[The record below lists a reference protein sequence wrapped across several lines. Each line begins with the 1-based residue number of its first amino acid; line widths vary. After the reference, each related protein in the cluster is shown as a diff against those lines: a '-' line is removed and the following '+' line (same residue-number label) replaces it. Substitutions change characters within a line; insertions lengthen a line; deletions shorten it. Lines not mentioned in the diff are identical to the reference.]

1 MELELF
7 TGLQKYFCLNF
18 TVLKKLHGLKAE
30 EILSFDL
37 KDLLNLRLKEEDA
50 DFIVSKEV
58 LKDGEEE
65 LKRAEK
71 ENVFIISKY
80 SPYFPPLLKEINYC
94 PFVIWV
100 KGKKETL
107 SKPSVSVVGTRNCT
121 SYGRVVADSLSSEL
135 SKRGLVIVSGLA
147 KGIDTIAHSSAI
159 ESGETI
165 AVLGSGV
172 DRIYPSENKRI
183 ASKIEERGAII
194 SEFPLGTKALPYHFP
209 MRNRIISGISYLTV
223 VVEASERSGALI
235 TAKWALEQDRDVL
248 SVPGPITSKESKG
261 ANLLIKQG
269 AKPVLSWEDIW
280 EEIPSFVKRNLS
292 EKLEERKSDLSPE
305 EERILSLIP
314 YDSEINIDELS
325 LSSGLPVYE
334 IFPILFQLEIK
345 GLIIENPG
353 KSYQKRIR

>member
-7 TGLQKYFCLNF
+7 TGLQKYFYLNL
-18 TVLKKLHGLKAE
+18 TVLKKLQGLKPE
-30 EILSFDL
+30 EILSFDS
-37 KDLLNLRLKEEDA
+37 KDLLNLGLKERDA
-50 DFIVSKEV
+50 ALIVSNEILKE
-58 LKDGEEE
+58 GEKE
-65 LKRAEK
+65 LKKAQK

-80 SPYFPPLLKEINYC
+80 SPDFPFLLKEINYC

-107 SKPSVSVVGTRNCT
+107 SKPCVSVIGTRNCT

-147 KGIDTIAHSSAI
+147 KGIDTIVHSSAI
-159 ESGETI
+159 EKGETI

-183 ASKIEERGAII
+183 ASKIEEAGAII
-194 SEFPLGTKALPYHFP
+194 SEFPLGTKPLPYHFP

-223 VVEASERSGALI
+223 VVEASEKSGALI

-248 SVPGPITSKESKG
+248 SIPGPITSKESKG
-261 ANLLIKQG
+261 TNLLIKQG
-269 AKPVLSWEDIW
+269 AKPVLSWEDVW
-280 EEIPSFVKRNLS
+280 EEIPPFVKKNLS
-292 EKLEERKSDLSPE
+292 GKLEEEKPELSAE
-305 EERILSLIP
+305 EEKIFSLIP
-314 YDSEINIDELS
+314 YDFEINIDELS

-334 IFPILFQLEIK
+334 IFPILFQLEMK

>member
-7 TGLQKYFCLNF
+7 TGLQKYFYSNL
-18 TVLKKLHGLKAE
+18 TVLKKFQGLQAE

-37 KDLLNLRLKEEDA
+37 KDLLNLGLKEKDA
-50 DFIVSKEV
+50 DFIVSKEI
-58 LKDGEEE
+58 LKEGEKE

-71 ENVFIISKY
+71 ENVSIISKY
-80 SPYFPPLLKEINYC
+80 SSEFPSLLKEISYC

-100 KGKKETL
+100 KGEKNTL
-107 SKPSVSVVGTRNCT
+107 SKPCVSIVGTRNST
-121 SYGRVVADSLSSEL
+121 SYGRIVADSLSSEL

-147 KGIDTIAHSSAI
+147 RGIDTVVHSSAI
-159 ESGETI
+159 GNGETI

-172 DRIYPSENKRI
+172 DRIYPSENKRL
-183 ASKIEERGAII
+183 ASKIEKAGAIV

-223 VVEASERSGALI
+223 VVEASEKSGALI
-235 TAKWALEQDRDVL
+235 TAKWALEQNRDVL
-248 SVPGPITSKESKG
+248 SVPGAITSKESKG
-261 ANLLIKQG
+261 TNLLIKQG

-280 EEIPSFVKRNLS
+280 DEIPSFVKKNLS
-292 EKLEERKSDLSPE
+292 GKLEGGKPALSPE
-305 EERILSLIP
+305 EERILLLIP
-314 YDSEINIDELS
+314 YDSEINIDRLS

-345 GLIIENPG
+345 GLIVENPG
-353 KSYQKRIR
+353 KSYQRKIK

>member
-7 TGLQKYFCLNF
+7 TGLQKYFYLNL
-18 TVLKKLHGLKAE
+18 TVLKKLHGLRPE
-30 EILSFDL
+30 EILSFDF
-37 KDLLNLRLKEEDA
+37 KDLLNLGLKEKDA

-58 LKDGEEE
+58 LKEGEEE
-65 LKRAEK
+65 LKRPEK

-80 SPYFPPLLKEINYC
+80 SSDFPPLLKEINYC
-94 PFVIWV
+94 PFAIWV

-121 SYGRVVADSLSSEL
+121 SYGRIVADSLSSEL

-194 SEFPLGTKALPYHFP
+194 SEFPPGTKALPYHFP

-280 EEIPSFVKRNLS
+280 EEIPSFIKRNLS

-353 KSYQKRIR
+353 KSYQKRMR